1 MNTINHE
8 IQLNLSTSE
17 VKRVNIKQN
26 SNESHILSIR
36 LYDNNGEY
44 AISDDVE
51 IYISMLKNDKTHVIN
66 SNNISLQNNAILVT
80 MTKQMLA
87 STGTA
92 KCELILQKE
101 HKVLFSNTFYIY
113 VEQNVQDGAFI
124 ESSNEYDS
132 IVTTLNE
139 VKEKKKVVDTITSD
153 VSDTYNNLK
162 DSIRQANDIIASNE
176 VIKEN
181 ENVRQGNEQTR
192 VANENLRE
200 STFDSLKAS
209 LESEIASVGDINIEP
224 IENGSDSYQVKIT
237 SKEGVSS
244 TSPNLLNKLTV
255 GNVETGDFDEQPS
268 VSINGNFGE
277 QKINFRLPTGK
288 PFKISKVYS
297 SIGEMNSDIDNISSY
312 SFVMIHTGS
321 VEDEDTGKLYMKD
334 MEDFM
339 FITDLSG
346 VQGIQ
351 GVKGEK
357 GEKGE
362 KGDTGSIPSNPS
374 FDSAIIG
381 RLKISGSK
389 VIGGNNVTDDD
400 YDFSNCKVPKATIEV
415 VARDNDEL
423 LINNDG
429 GLEFAG
435 CDGLIL
441 PKGSSCKLGNQ
452 KYPFQAVV
460 AWSHIKPSDEKYK
473 NIISTIEDSDDF
485 ECYEEL
491 FDSMKFILYQ
501 NTSEQNDSPH
511 AQAITKPHE
520 RYHIGVGAQTTEK
533 LVDEVGLDS
542 KKFSGIKSD
551 SFSTLRNMEHKLS
564 GGWRANKIYADR
576 YDDNGRQVELE
587 YSQNAYDYKKHMQ
600 GEDNSYEIY
609 NEILEA
615 NVEDLNISNFRET
628 IGYILIEDNS
638 KIKAVN
644 PPDIQ
649 LNSITLVDKD
659 NHYNSIDLS
668 GEIIPYYDEWD
679 ETNTPLSRAVHND
692 DGSVTASFDKM
703 YSSVLIKVND
713 FDITQYEKIIVDV
726 NHVAEYNIMFIP
738 SCTMK
743 NAYLWD
749 HKRNDSLIFDYAV
762 DYEQV
767 WGLSAAMLQH
777 TRKQFAEYKKQTDD
791 KIQTLEQRIKDL
803 QEDNKGGIS

>member
-87 STGTA
+87 SAGTA

-101 HKVLFSNTFYIY
+101 NKVLFSNTFFIY
-113 VEQNVQDGAFI
+113 VEQNVQDGTFI

-132 IVTTLNE
+132 IVTTLND
-139 VKEKKKVVDTITSD
+139 VKEKKKVVDEITSN

-162 DSIRQANDIIASNE
+162 DSIKQANDMIASNE

-192 VANENLRE
+192 IANETLRE

-209 LESEIASVGDINIEP
+209 LESEIASVGDINIAP

-255 GNVETGDFDEQPS
+255 GNVETGDFDEPPS

-357 GEKGE
+357 G
-362 KGDTGSIPSNPS
+362 DTGNVPSLSIGNVTSGQSANVTMTGTN
-374 FDSAIIG
+374 DSPVLNFVLPTNADVITPKKVSLIG
-381 RLKISGSK
+381 TNYGIEIGTSTSGGSSG
-389 VIGGNNVTDDD
+389 VRIGDLSGGNGSYTYITNDCVAQH
-400 YDFSNCKVPKATIEV
+400 NLKV
-415 VARDNDEL
+415 
-423 LINNDG
+423 DG
-429 GLEFAG
+429 GLNVNG
-435 CDGLIL
+435 TLTL
-441 PKGSSCKLGNQ
+441 
-452 KYPFQAVV
+452 
-460 AWSHIKPSDEKYK
+460 K
-473 NIISTIEDSDDF
+473 NKI
-485 ECYEEL
+485 
-491 FDSMKFILYQ
+491 
-501 NTSEQNDSPH
+501 TS
-511 AQAITKPHE
+511 AITMCRTSNYTISSTVETP
-520 RYHIGVGAQTTEK
+520 IP
-533 LVDEVGLDS
+533 LD
-542 KKFSGIKSD
+542 
-551 SFSTLRNMEHKLS
+551 TLRENSDTDTFNPSNGYLIIKKSGYYLLS
-564 GGWRANKIYADR
+564 GAAVMSETGNLSNVKYLRIRNTT
-576 YDDNGRQVELE
+576 DNTELT
-587 YSQNAYDYKKHMQ
+587 SVVSR
-600 GEDNSYEIY
+600 G
-609 NEILEA
+609 
-615 NVEDLNISNFRET
+615 
-628 IGYILIEDNS
+628 IGTWQTFSI
-638 KIKAVN
+638 
-644 PPDIQ
+644 PPIM
-649 LNSITLVDKD
+649 
-659 NHYNSIDLS
+659 
-668 GEIIPYYDEWD
+668 
-679 ETNTPLSRAVHND
+679 VH
-692 DGSVTASFDKM
+692 
-703 YSSVLIKVND
+703 
-713 FDITQYEKIIVDV
+713 
-726 NHVAEYNIMFIP
+726 
-738 SCTMK
+738 
-743 NAYLWD
+743 
-749 HKRNDSLIFDYAV
+749 
-762 DYEQV
+762 
-767 WGLSAAMLQH
+767 LSANA
-777 TRKQFAEYKKQTDD
+777 
-791 KIQTLEQRIKDL
+791 TLALCYQDQAGSGTIYG
-803 QEDNKGGIS
+803 NKTTTYMTVTKVQ

>member
-26 SNESHILSIR
+26 SNETHVLSIR

-44 AISDDVE
+44 DISDDVE

-66 SNNISLQNNAILVT
+66 SNNISLQDNAILVT

-139 VKEKKKVVDTITSD
+139 VKEKKKVVDEITSD

-176 VIKEN
+176 VIKEH

-255 GNVETGDFDEQPS
+255 GNVETGDFDEPPS

-297 SIGEMNSDIDNISSY
+297 SIGEMNSDIDNIISY

-334 MEDFM
+334 MENFM

-485 ECYEEL
+485 EQYEEL

-511 AQAITKPHE
+511 AQAITKPHG

-533 LVDEVGLDS
+533 LVDNVGLDS
-542 KKFSGIKSD
+542 KKFSGIKAD

-564 GGWRANKIYADR
+564 GGWRANKVYEDR
-576 YDDNGRQVELE
+576 YDDGGRQVELE

-679 ETNTPLSRAVHND
+679 ETNTPLSSAVHND
-692 DGSVTASFDKM
+692 NGSVTASFDKM
-703 YSSVLIKVND
+703 YSS
-713 FDITQYEKIIVDV
+713 Q
-726 NHVAEYNIMFIP
+726 
-738 SCTMK
+738 
-743 NAYLWD
+743 
-749 HKRNDSLIFDYAV
+749 
-762 DYEQV
+762 
-767 WGLSAAMLQH
+767 AAL
-777 TRKQFAEYKKQTDD
+777 
-791 KIQTLEQRIKDL
+791 
-803 QEDNKGGIS
+803 